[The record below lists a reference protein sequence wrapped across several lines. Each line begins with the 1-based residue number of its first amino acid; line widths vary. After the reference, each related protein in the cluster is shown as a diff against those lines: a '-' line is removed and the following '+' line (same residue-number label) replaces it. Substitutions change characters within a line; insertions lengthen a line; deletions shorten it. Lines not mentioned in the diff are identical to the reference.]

1 MAQGKRDPRPHQVQL
16 GAPWREATYRD
27 TYKFGG
33 PETDVSGEP
42 FWAPGFPPAAARA
55 I

>member
-1 MAQGKRDPRPHQVQL
+1 MILDRIKSNL
-16 GAPWREATYRD
+16 GAPWRDATYRD

-42 FWAPGFPPAAARA
+42 FWAPGSPPAAARA